1 MYVGVVVKVLGVV
14 DTVVDTV
21 VVVVG
26 RLLRPDP
33 LGLLTGMS
41 SERALFLEPSL

>member
-1 MYVGVVVKVLGVV
+1 MGVVAKVLGVV
-14 DTVVDTV
+14 DNVVDTV

-33 LGLLTGMS
+33 LRLLTGMS
-41 SERALFLEPSL
+41 SVRALFLEPSL